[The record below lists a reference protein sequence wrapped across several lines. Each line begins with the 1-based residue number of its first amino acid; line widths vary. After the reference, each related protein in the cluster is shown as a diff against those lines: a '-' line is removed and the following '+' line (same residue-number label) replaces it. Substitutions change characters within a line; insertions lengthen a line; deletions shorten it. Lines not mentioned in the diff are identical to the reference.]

1 MESRPLKVAVI
12 GYGSIGK
19 RHVNIVREQ
28 TKHVDIWIYSGTQ
41 KLESLT
47 SVSGIFNSIDQL
59 LEYHPD
65 IAIVANPS
73 SLHLDIA
80 LTLAKNK
87 IDMLIEKP
95 VSNAEDGVLELINY
109 IEENKLVVR
118 VGYNLRYQPS
128 LIYFKNLIQS
138 SYIHNICYVRS
149 EVGQHLSGWRPNTN
163 ISTGVTAN
171 KFLGGGVLRELSH
184 EIDYI
189 QWIFGDIVCVSGNI
203 RKLTELTNDVE
214 DFADL
219 SFMIKTHESNKETVV
234 MTTLDCIRKDRIR
247 KCTVITENVTLLWDG
262 VEDVVSEWNPET
274 ETWQVIFS
282 GNNDRDESYK
292 LQWQGFMTA
301 FERREEDFGLS
312 VRTALKTVAVIQA
325 AEKSN
330 ENNCQMTILDAGK
343 YLL

>member
-41 KLESLT
+41 KLESLP

-73 SLHLDIA
+73 SLHLDLA

-95 VSNAEDGVLELINY
+95 VSNTEDGVLELISY

-138 SYIHNICYVRS
+138 SYIHDICYVRS

-163 ISTGVTAN
+163 IAAGVTAN

-189 QWIFGDIVCVSGNI
+189 QWIFGDILSVSSNI
-203 RKLTELTNDVE
+203 RKLTDLTNDVE

-219 SFMIKTHESNKETVV
+219 SLMVKTHESNKETVV
-234 MTTLDCIRKDRIR
+234 MTTLDCIRADRIR
-247 KCTVITENVTLLWDG
+247 KCTVITENTTLLWDG
-262 VEDVVSEWNPET
+262 VRDIVCKWNAESG
-274 ETWQVIFS
+274 TWQVIFS
-282 GNNDRDESYK
+282 GNNDRDESYR
-292 LQWQGFMTA
+292 LQWQAFMTA
-301 FERREEDFGLS
+301 FKRRDEDSGLS
-312 VRTALKTVAVIQA
+312 VRTALKTVAVVQA

-330 ENNCQMTILDAGK
+330 DNNCQITKLNTGS
-343 YLL
+343 YLV